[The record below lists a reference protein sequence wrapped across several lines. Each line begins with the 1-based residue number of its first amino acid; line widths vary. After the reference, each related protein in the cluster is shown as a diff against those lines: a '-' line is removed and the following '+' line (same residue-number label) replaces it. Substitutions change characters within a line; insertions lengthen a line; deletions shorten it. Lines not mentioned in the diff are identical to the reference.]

1 MPKWTPEGMVP
12 TPAEIAAQSGVT
24 MDDPYTTVGTA
35 GEDPTWKWAN
45 QTFSPNFWQ
54 QQALYNQSQGLR
66 VPIDRLTAQS
76 QPVMARLVPEAQ
88 RGVARN
94 PYNTMVADQSR
105 AGQTALMGQ
114 MRAQMNGPSLAGMQ
128 GQRALAQ
135 SGQQALMQGGRA
147 GMLNAQGAGA
157 GLAGDVGQAR
167 LSEMM
172 RAQGGIGGVAGN
184 LRGGDL
190 RSADAQMQSQLQ
202 AQRLADER
210 SKFAAT
216 RGAALSDAQR
226 NAELEYLKLI
236 QRLKQQNQQSAA
248 QTQQGTMQAGATVL
262 DAIL

>member
-1 MPKWTPEGMVP
+1 MGDEWIWNGP
-12 TPAEIAAQSGVT
+12 TPSSNDQTRSEI
-24 MDDPYTTVGTA
+24 GTA
-35 GEDPTWKWAN
+35 SEGPITRWLGQTGSPDAWIKQAVAN
-45 QTFSPNFWQ
+45 QG
-54 QQALYNQSQGLR
+54 QGLR
-66 VPIDRLTAQS
+66 VPIDRLAAQS

-94 PYNTMVADQSR
+94 PYDAMVANQSR
-105 AGQTALMGQ
+105 AGQMALMEQ

-147 GMLNAQGAGA
+147 GLLNAQGAGA

-167 LSEMM
+167 LAEVM

-190 RSADAQMQSQLQ
+190 RSADAQMQAQLQ

-210 SKFAAT
+210 SKFAAS

-226 NAELEYLKLI
+226 NAELEYLKLM
-236 QRLKQQNQQSAA
+236 QRLQQRASGQVAQTGQQNAQAA
-248 QTQQGTMQAGATVL
+248 ATVL
-262 DAIL
+262 DIVI